1 MDKDQLI
8 KDLIRDEGVR
18 SFPYRDSLG
27 KLTIGVGRNLDN
39 VGLHEDEI
47 TYLLSNDVDGVISNL
62 NQMLPWWS
70 QLSENR
76 QLVLANMAFNMGVTK
91 LLDFKN
97 MLGFLKAGDYDNA
110 SQEMLNSRWA
120 KQVGQRS
127 NRLAAAMKAG

>member
-47 TYLLSNDVDGVISNL
+47 TYLLGNDVDSVVTSL
-62 NQMLPWWS
+62 NQMLPWWAN
-70 QLSENR
+70 LSEPR
-76 QLVLANMAFNMGVTK
+76 QRVIANMAFNMGVTK

-110 SQEMLNSRWA
+110 AQEMLNSRWA

-127 NRLAAAMKAG
+127 NRLASVMKAG

>member
-70 QLSENR
+70 QLSETR

-97 MLGFLKAGDYDNA
+97 MLGFLKSGDYDNA

-127 NRLAAAMKAG
+127 NRLSAAMKAG